1 MWAPSCR
8 TEPAPRMLGPSVFPC
23 SLPMTLSCRRL
34 SAVLVALAVAAC
46 SSSGSRP
53 EEAAP
58 VAAVATTAVAASA
71 PYTEAQAE
79 RGLEVFR
86 DVCVECHYRSD
97 FRGTQFQFEWRRR
110 TVRDFYKTIVET
122 MPEENPGE
130 LESQQYIDV
139 VTFLL
144 SLNGFPAGDTELVG
158 DEDALRSF
166 SMAAPGN

>member
-1 MWAPSCR
+1 MI
-8 TEPAPRMLGPSVFPC
+8 LFP
-23 SLPMTLSCRRL
+23 RRL
-34 SAVLVALAVAAC
+34 QVVLGSLTFVAC
-46 SSSGSRP
+46 SSYGGGP
-53 EEAAP
+53 GGAAP
-58 VAAVATTAVAASA
+58 YVEPASAVAETAQSVSA

-110 TVRDFYKTIVET
+110 TLRDFYKTIVET

-130 LESQQYIDV
+130 LDPQQYIDV

-158 DEDALRSF
+158 DEEALRAF
-166 SMAAPGN
+166 SMAPPG

>member
-1 MWAPSCR
+1 
-8 TEPAPRMLGPSVFPC
+8 
-23 SLPMTLSCRRL
+23 MTLSCRRL
-34 SAVLVALAVAAC
+34 PAVFVLLAFAAC
-46 SSSGSRP
+46 SPRGSGPVGDVSATAFP
-53 EEAAP
+53 AAAAP
-58 VAAVATTAVAASA
+58 SA

-110 TVRDFYKTIVET
+110 SVRDFYKTIVET

-130 LESQQYIDV
+130 LAPQQYIDV

-158 DEDALRSF
+158 DEETLRAF

>member
-1 MWAPSCR
+1 MI
-8 TEPAPRMLGPSVFPC
+8 LFP
-23 SLPMTLSCRRL
+23 RRL
-34 SAVLVALAVAAC
+34 HVVLVSLTLVAC
-46 SSSGSRP
+46 SSYGGGP

-58 VAAVATTAVAASA
+58 PVGAGGVEAASPVAETAATAAVVPASA
-71 PYTEAQAE
+71 PFTEAQAE

-97 FRGTQFQFEWRRR
+97 FRGTQFRFEWRRR
-110 TVRDFYKTIVET
+110 TVRDFFKTIVET

-130 LESQQYIDV
+130 LDPQQYIDV

-158 DEDALRSF
+158 DQEALRAF
-166 SMAAPGN
+166 SMTPPGH

>member
-1 MWAPSCR
+1 MI
-8 TEPAPRMLGPSVFPC
+8 LF
-23 SLPMTLSCRRL
+23 LRRL
-34 SAVLVALAVAAC
+34 HVVLVSLTVVAC
-46 SSSGSRP
+46 SSYGGGP
-53 EEAAP
+53 EGAVPPVEAAS
-58 VAAVATTAVAASA
+58 AVAETAATAASVPASA

-122 MPEENPGE
+122 MPEEDPGE
-130 LESQQYIDV
+130 LDPQQYIDV

-144 SLNGFPAGDTELVG
+144 SLNGFPAGETELVG
-158 DEDALRSF
+158 DQEALRAF
-166 SMAAPGN
+166 SMAPPGP